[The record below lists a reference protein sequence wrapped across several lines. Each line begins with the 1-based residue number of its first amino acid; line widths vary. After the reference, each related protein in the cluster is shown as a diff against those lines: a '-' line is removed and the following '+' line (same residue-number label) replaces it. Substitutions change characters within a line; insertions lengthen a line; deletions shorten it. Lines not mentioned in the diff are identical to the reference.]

1 MGSREELEADVAEI
15 EQLLRN
21 TIRTHVKE
29 LLSSNIETL
38 RKQIAAIPVDMKAE
52 EESKSGPAT
61 VNRTYISIKNFSWDQ
76 EGKKVSVYQTSL
88 PGTKNLDKSNIE
100 LTHDDNMIDLKLHN
114 LEGKN
119 YHLRFNNLFAPI
131 ASV

>member
-1 MGSREELEADVAEI
+1 MGSREELEADIAEV

-21 TIRTHVKE
+21 TIRPNVKE

-38 RKQIAAIPVDMKAE
+38 RKQIAAIPVKPQAE
-52 EESKSGPAT
+52 EESKSGPASE
-61 VNRTYISIKNFSWDQ
+61 NRIYISVKNFSWDQ
-76 EGKKVSVYQTSL
+76 EGKKLSVYVTSL
-88 PGTKNLDKSNIE
+88 PGTKNLEKSNIE
-100 LTHDDNMIDLKLHN
+100 LSHDDNTIDLKLHN

-119 YHLRFNNLFAPI
+119 YHLRFNNLFAAI